1 MYEVIKR
8 KVTKNCIKAVEKDI
22 CNRCLGHNIMKDYNG
37 FYYCLDCFEYLEMNS
52 EIYLLRS
59 RRRLENINHQLE
71 LDFALTDEQ
80 KQGSD
85 FLVNCYL
92 KRKNAFLQAVCGAGK
107 TEMSLALI
115 KMVLNEK
122 KTIAF
127 VIPRVEIIKQV
138 SLRMKEYFPNTSISV
153 LFSGESLK
161 ENSQLII
168 LTPQQLIK
176 FYKEFDLM
184 IIDEVDA
191 FPFVNNPFLDRLVAK
206 SKNEQAVLIY
216 MSATITY
223 KYKKEIK
230 NNLLEFHLISR
241 RYHKRDLAVPVFFKI
256 KGYQDDLVYE
266 FISDFV
272 LEKKPLIIYVSSIAR
287 GELML
292 EKLKEFK
299 VDLISSVSKYKKAL
313 IKSFKEKEID
323 ILISTT
329 ILERGITFSDVNVI
343 VLEAENEIFNEAS
356 LIQIAGRVGRLKT
369 EGEVIFMS
377 KFKSK
382 AMINAKNKIIRFNN
396 S

>member
-8 KVTKNCIKAVEKDI
+8 KFTKDCIIAVEKDI
-22 CNRCLGHNIMKDYNG
+22 CNRCLGQMTMKDYNG
-37 FYYCLDCFEYLEMNS
+37 IYYCLECYEYLEMNS
-52 EIYLLRS
+52 EMYLLRS
-59 RRRLENINHQLE
+59 ERKLENVSHKLE
-71 LDFALTDEQ
+71 LDFTLTDEQ

-115 KMVLNEK
+115 KQLLQEK

-138 SLRMKEYFPNTSISV
+138 SLRMKEYFPNTSVST
-153 LFSGESLK
+153 LFSGETLK
-161 ENSQLII
+161 EDSQLII

-191 FPFVNNPFLDRLVAK
+191 FPFINNSFLERLVTK
-206 SKNEQAVLIY
+206 SKKASAVLIY
-216 MSATITY
+216 MSATITN
-223 KYKKEIK
+223 KYKLRIK
-230 NNLLEFHLISR
+230 NNLLEFHLIPR
-241 RYHKRDLAVPVFFKI
+241 RYHKRDLAVPVFLKI
-256 KGYQDDLVYE
+256 TDYQDDLVYE
-266 FISDFV
+266 IINNYV
-272 LEKKPLIIYVSSIAR
+272 LEKKPLIIYVSSIVK

-292 EKLKEFK
+292 AKLSKYK
-299 VDLISSVSKYKKAL
+299 VDLISSTTKYKKAV
-313 IKSFKEKEID
+313 IQAFKNKDTD

-329 ILERGITFSDVNVI
+329 ILERGITFSEVNVI
-343 VLEAENEIFNEAS
+343 VLEAENEVFNEAS

-377 KFKSK
+377 KFISK
-382 AMINAKNKIIRFNN
+382 AMIAAKNKIIRFNN